1 MTRLC
6 QLLLLVLVLPSLAWG
21 QSQIINGNRIHAGW
35 INYGTTAGTATA
47 YTLTFSPPLAG
58 YVEGQ
63 CFLLKP
69 HVTNTGEATL
79 NVQAKGA
86 KAILKKS
93 SGSLVPLDA
102 GDLLLSR
109 LVQVCYDGTALQL
122 MGTAPDAASGGGL
135 PSNPSPCLSNT
146 FVTDVAQDGTLTC
159 LQPSF
164 AMLSGA
170 ATDAQIPALATLG
183 AGLPPSRCV
192 ETDGS
197 GNLGVASGLCG
208 TAGGST
214 GISGATNRGLLV
226 ATGATTGTSLS
237 AATNGQIPIGATGAN
252 PVVAVPQGTANQIEV
267 VPGIGS
273 LVFRLPAA
281 GVTLP
286 GTTTANLGNATNLPL
301 ATGVTGDLPYANL
314 TPATAAARLLGR
326 GDAGPGDWHEVTL
339 GAGLTMSGTTLSAS
353 DAGIVCDGDTLVST
367 AIQALLDTVPVGTK
381 VVLPGG
387 TAGSTRR

>member
-1 MTRLC
+1 MMRRLRFVLGF
-6 QLLLLVLVLPSLAWG
+6 LLLPALVWG
-21 QSQIINGNRIHAGW
+21 QAQVINGNRVHAGW
-35 INYGTTAGTATA
+35 VNYGTTAGTGTA
-47 YTLTFSPPLAG
+47 YTLTFTPALQG
-58 YVEGQ
+58 YVTGQ
-63 CFLLKP
+63 CFLFKP
-69 HVTNTGEATL
+69 HVTNTGAATL
-79 NVQAKGA
+79 NVQDKGA
-86 KAILKKS
+86 LALTKAS
-93 SGSLVPLDA
+93 GGSLVPLGA
-102 GDLLLSR
+102 GDLPLGR
-109 LVQVCYDGTALQL
+109 LMQVCHDGTALQL
-122 MGTAPDAASGGGL
+122 MGTAPDASGGL
-135 PSNPSPCLSNT
+135 PSDPSPCLSNA

-159 LQPSF
+159 AQPTF
-164 AMLSGA
+164 GNLTGT

-183 AGLPPSRCV
+183 AGLPSSRCV

-214 GISGATNRGLLV
+214 GISGAINRALMI
-226 ATGATTGTSLS
+226 ATGATTATSLS

-267 VPGIGS
+267 VPGTGS

-301 ATGVTGDLPYANL
+301 ATGVTGDLPYVNL